1 MAHALRLVLTAALA
15 SAALTGIAAP
25 STVWAAPADPAAAKI
40 DALDSALI
48 DAMKAGKAAGA
59 EGRFKLISP
68 TVESAFDLPAMMRSA
83 VGPDWTKMS
92 ADDQAALTTAYR
104 RYAIANYAK
113 NFDGYSG
120 QKFVLSPDVLVRG
133 PDKVVSTQLTGG
145 GTDVSLKY
153 RMRQTGDSWKVIDVY
168 YNGSISQ
175 LATQRS
181 DFTSTLTSGGAKA
194 LVAKL
199 NAQSDK
205 LLK

>member
-1 MAHALRLVLTAALA
+1 MAQSALRLILTAALA
-15 SAALTGIAAP
+15 SAALTGIAQ
-25 STVWAAPADPAAAKI
+25 AAPADPAAAKI
-40 DALDSALI
+40 DSLDTALI

-68 TVESAFDLPAMMRSA
+68 TVESAFDLPAMMRVA
-83 VGPDWTKMS
+83 VGPEWSKIA

-120 QKFVLSPDVLVRG
+120 QKFTIAPDVQVRG
-133 PDKVVSTQLTGG
+133 SDKLVKTQLTGG
-145 GTDVSLKY
+145 GTDVSLAY
-153 RMRQTGDSWKVIDVY
+153 RMRDTGNGWKVIDVF

-181 DFTSTLTSGGAKA
+181 DFAATLTSGGAKA

-199 NAQSDK
+199 NAQSEK

>member
-1 MAHALRLVLTAALA
+1 MAQTALRLVLTAALA
-15 SAALTGIAAP
+15 SAALTGIAY
-25 STVWAAPADPAAAKI
+25 AAPADPAAAKI
-40 DALDSALI
+40 DSLDSALI
-48 DAMKAGKAAGA
+48 DAMKAGKSAGA
-59 EGRFKLISP
+59 QGRFKLISP
-68 TVESAFDLPAMMRSA
+68 TVESAFDLPAMLRSA
-83 VGPDWTKMS
+83 VGLDWTKMS
-92 ADDQAALTTAYR
+92 PDDQAALTAAYR

-120 QKFVLSPDVLVRG
+120 QMFVLSPDVLVRG

-153 RMRQTGDSWKVIDVY
+153 RMRQSGDSWKVIDVY

-181 DFTSTLTSGGAKA
+181 DFSATLSSGGAKA

-199 NAQSDK
+199 NAQTDK